1 MDDDGVPHECY
12 VLKIFELAQ
21 VADMDQINI
30 WIFIQIAKIKLPLG

>member
-21 VADMDQINI
+21 VADMDKINI
-30 WIFIQIAKIKLPLG
+30 